1 MIGAS
6 SRDIRLSAK
15 RKFAF
20 GESSPVNA
28 RRAECP
34 VYYDIAGATEIPA
47 DQFRALYD
55 KPIPPNVPSKRGEF
69 DDNTT
74 LGEFGCCLLGKFI
87 LKAAPALIKSQVP
100 NADMTTMLILT
111 QGMQGMPLRALVG
124 ISSGIIDSRL
134 VDGLLLWG
142 NKHRLRGFFKMIAG
156 LFGSL
161 SNIEKKNRANMQRK
175 LQKRA
180 EQKAKAKEQ
189 ND

>member
-1 MIGAS
+1 M
-6 SRDIRLSAK
+6 
-15 RKFAF
+15 
-20 GESSPVNA
+20 
-28 RRAECP
+28 
-34 VYYDIAGATEIPA
+34 
-47 DQFRALYD
+47 
-55 KPIPPNVPSKRGEF
+55 PSKRGEF

-74 LGEFGCCLLGKFI
+74 LGEFGCCLLGKLI